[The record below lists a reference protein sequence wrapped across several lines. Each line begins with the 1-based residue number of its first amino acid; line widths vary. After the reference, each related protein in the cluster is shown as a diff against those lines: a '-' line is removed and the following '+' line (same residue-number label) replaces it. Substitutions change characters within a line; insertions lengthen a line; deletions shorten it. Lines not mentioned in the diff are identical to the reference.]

1 MLDITLNCRKWAGSN
16 TRVHLLAGQEPAF
29 FMRELSI
36 FIDESG
42 DFGIYDPASPYY
54 LFSLVFHEQQN
65 DISTELEKLERQL
78 SIIGFPKHCIH
89 AGPIV
94 RSEEEYRFLSVQER
108 QKILL
113 KLMVFIRRIDFNFSV
128 VSTEKKHIEDEVSL
142 SAELSKRLGFFLM
155 EHLEWLRSFDV
166 IKIYYDNGQTRLT
179 SLIVSCFSIIFGDM
193 VKFRKVQPI
202 DYRLFQVADL
212 ICTISLAKKKMEMKN
227 WSQSERNFFGNQ
239 KIFKNKYLDALKN
252 KELK

>member
-1 MLDITLNCRKWAGSN
+1 
-16 TRVHLLAGQEPAF
+16 
-29 FMRELSI
+29 
-36 FIDESG
+36 
-42 DFGIYDPASPYY
+42 
-54 LFSLVFHEQQN
+54 
-65 DISTELEKLERQL
+65 
-78 SIIGFPKHCIH
+78 
-89 AGPIV
+89 
-94 RSEEEYRFLSVQER
+94 
-108 QKILL
+108 
-113 KLMVFIRRIDFNFSV
+113 MVFIRRIDFNFSV
-128 VSTEKKHIEDEVSL
+128 VSAEKKHIEDEVSL

-212 ICTISLAKKKMEMKN
+212 ICTISLVKKKMEMKN